1 MWVLGAN
8 IALNFAFVPWLGLY
22 GLALALALTAW
33 LNCAMLYITLRKR
46 GHFQISA
53 HVASRVLRQLM
64 AAAAMGATLYAVNMF
79 LGPLFNGSTIE
90 RMGALSVLVGSGG
103 LVYFGLGWMIGA
115 INREDVMLLLRRR
128 KAESSDGE

>member
-1 MWVLGAN
+1 
-8 IALNFAFVPWLGLY
+8 
-22 GLALALALTAW
+22 
-33 LNCAMLYITLRKR
+33 
-46 GHFQISA
+46 
-53 HVASRVLRQLM
+53 
-64 AAAAMGATLYAVNMF
+64 MGATLYAVNMF

-128 KAESSDGE
+128 KAGSSDSE